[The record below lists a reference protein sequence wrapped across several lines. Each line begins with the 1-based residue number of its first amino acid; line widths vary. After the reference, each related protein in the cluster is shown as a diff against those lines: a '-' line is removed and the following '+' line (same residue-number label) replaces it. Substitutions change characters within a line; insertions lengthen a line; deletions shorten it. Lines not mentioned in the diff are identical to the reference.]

1 MFLPGNGLDERRM
14 MLEKRAHCRL
24 IAAPIREAQLL
35 EWAGEA
41 EHRLER
47 LVLLELRRHLERRA
61 TVADRPRIDV
71 RAARWLRGVA
81 PLPCLALEQ
90 LGIAREHRANAIHE
104 SERGGEKDVG
114 GCAALDEVA
123 RELVASGAAGALEHP
138 LGGRRAV
145 IDISCIDIR
154 AGGEE
159 EVDRGARLREVK
171 RRLPIAAALVHAR
184 RVRGDDPHQQL
195 RTIEMRCGA
204 RIGNRAA
211 RDQTLGGIASG
222 HVKRMKAAGP
232 PRAALIRVRAEVE
245 EYVDHVAIARVGD
258 DGRRVVAEHGL
269 VDLRAQFR
277 VLREEPAQ
285 RVRIA
290 APECFVHALE
300 GRTRLLRSLVHVV
313 LERRPARETVFA
325 REGWGVRLL
334 DEQRADGQWG
344 DGSSTPFWWSNMYTL
359 VYLRD
364 MGLDPASERARH
376 AIDLVRDN
384 VTWGPEFGDSPFFEG
399 EVEPCINGRVV
410 ALGAYFGVRSDRLV
424 DRLLGEQLADGGWNC
439 EAERGS
445 VRSSFHTTICVL
457 EGLLA
462 YEQAA
467 GATPLVSGARSRA
480 HEYLLERRLLRRL
493 STGDIIEPAWTR
505 FAFPTLWHYDVLRA
519 LDYLRASNVQPDD
532 RMNEAE
538 AIVLE
543 RRQGDN
549 RWLLDLRHRDT
560 LYSELS
566 GAVGAPNRWV
576 TLRATRVL
584 EWCGR
589 ASR

>member
-1 MFLPGNGLDERRM
+1 M
-14 MLEKRAHCRL
+14 MLTDIDARPRSSNDPV
-24 IAAPIREAQLL
+24 IAWLLDSDASIRWQVARDLTGASSEIV
-35 EWAGEA
+35 EA
-41 EHRLER
+41 ER
-47 LVLLELRRHLERRA
+47 
-61 TVADRPRIDV
+61 
-71 RAARWLRGVA
+71 
-81 PLPCLALEQ
+81 
-90 LGIAREHRANAIHE
+90 
-104 SERGGEKDVG
+104 S
-114 GCAALDEVA
+114 
-123 RELVASGAAGALEHP
+123 
-138 LGGRRAV
+138 
-145 IDISCIDIR
+145 
-154 AGGEE
+154 
-159 EVDRGARLREVK
+159 
-171 RRLPIAAALVHAR
+171 
-184 RVRGDDPHQQL
+184 RV
-195 RTIEMRCGA
+195 
-204 RIGNRAA
+204 
-211 RDQTLGGIASG
+211 
-222 HVKRMKAAGP
+222 
-232 PRAALIRVRAEVE
+232 
-245 EYVDHVAIARVGD
+245 
-258 DGRRVVAEHGL
+258 
-269 VDLRAQFR
+269 
-277 VLREEPAQ
+277 
-285 RVRIA
+285 
-290 APECFVHALE
+290 
-300 GRTRLLRSLVHVV
+300 
-313 LERRPARETVFA
+313 A
-325 REGWGVRLL
+325 REGWGARLL